1 MTDMTV
7 KTPWHLW
14 LVGVLALA
22 WNGYAGFDFIM
33 TLTKG
38 ADYLKDYFTPEQVA
52 YYTSMPTWTT
62 VPYAAAVWGG
72 TLAAVLLLLRSR
84 WAFHVFALSLLGVLV
99 SVFYTYGMADFA
111 AIGGSKGMITWCV
124 VTAISLFL
132 AWYARMMAKHGV
144 LR

>member
-14 LVGVLALA
+14 VVGVLALA

-52 YYTSMPTWTT
+52 YYTSMPTWTIA
-62 VPYAAAVWGG
+62 PYAAGVWAGV
-72 TLAAVLLLLRSR
+72 LAAILLLLRSR
-84 WAFHVFALSLLGVLV
+84 WAFHVFVLSALGVATSIAYAYSNGWAELGG
-99 SVFYTYGMADFA
+99 TRGMVLWGVIA
-111 AIGGSKGMITWCV
+111 AV
-124 VTAISLFL
+124 AVLL
-132 AWYARMMAKHGV
+132 AWYAWTMSKRGV